1 MVVVAVAVAVAVAV
15 GVGVGAG
22 AGLGVGVGVGA
33 GAGLGV
39 GVVVV
44 VVVVA
49 AAAAVA
55 LALAAEARWSARLLG
70 EVCRGTISA
79 GELRP
84 LLSELYLW
92 TGTPVFEDMVG
103 EEAASTQC
111 QAGVLPLLRSCF
123 RGLDL

>member
-1 MVVVAVAVAVAVAV
+1 MVVVAVAVA
-15 GVGVGAG
+15 VGVGAG
-22 AGLGVGVGVGA
+22 AGLGVGVGVVVA
-33 GAGLGV
+33 
-39 GVVVV
+39 VVVV